1 MTESEC
7 GICTTCDFE
16 KEIDARFAD
25 IQRYVNGLK
34 ELDEVTKCNV
44 IAVCMECN
52 DLVVSLYN
60 DAVQI
65 LKSLMKSLR
74 DNANYFDE
82 EHEYERMNELDKV
95 YNVPKRLA
103 PVIERLSDAKNEY
116 ESKYVEYGDV
126 PYSIPMKDVNDL
138 LEMIEYVKDMKPFGD
153 RSE

>member
-1 MTESEC
+1 MKTTTEE
-7 GICTTCDFE
+7 
-16 KEIDARFAD
+16 
-25 IQRYVNGLK
+25 
-34 ELDEVTKCNV
+34 
-44 IAVCMECN
+44 
-52 DLVVSLYN
+52 N

-95 YNVPKRLA
+95 YNVLKRLA